1 MRLGLIDRGPS
12 EKKGKEYYIKDVMGN
27 YLEKIAPL
35 FSHIDLCASLYMR
48 KVLKKSYAHYK
59 LQIPNVAV
67 LDLGLPRQKSR
78 IVSILWFYAKLIK
91 FFFRQVRKW
100 DILYVFLP
108 GYAGTIASVIS
119 RVFGKPYFVYMGG
132 DWKDVSSYAW
142 RWPGIEKKVLF
153 PIYHFLNGH
162 FEKMVT
168 RHSAFAL
175 VHGNALQKRYKH
187 LGDKIVLTVP
197 MIDLTE
203 KDIFLRD
210 GSIDA
215 DGVHCIFVGTLIPVK
230 GLIYL
235 IQALAILKER
245 GFTIT
250 LDLIGTSDESY
261 EQKLRKVIHA
271 LHLNGSVT
279 FRGYVPNGPRLLQIY
294 RESDILVL
302 PTLSE
307 GFPRVL
313 YEAMSQSLPIVTT
326 PVGGISG
333 LMEHEVNALLVPP
346 KNPEAIA
353 QAVERLIIDREL
365 RGNVIQNGIKTIR
378 ELVGKDPK
386 EQLELLLH
394 TFVPHYKKWA
404 ENHQNGSARGPY
416 PGKRVV
422 GQF

>member
-59 LQIPNVAV
+59 LQISNIAF

-78 IVSILWFYAKLIK
+78 IVNILWFYAKLIK
-91 FFFRQVRKW
+91 FFSRQVRKW
-100 DILYVFLP
+100 DILYIFLP
-108 GYAGTIASVIS
+108 GYAGAIASVIS
-119 RVFGKPYFVYMGG
+119 RMFGKPYFVYVGG
-132 DWKDVSSYAW
+132 DWKDASSYAW

-153 PIYHFLNGH
+153 PIYLFLNGY
-162 FEKMVT
+162 FEKMVIK
-168 RHSAFAL
+168 HSAFAL
-175 VHGNALQKRYKH
+175 VHGNALQERYKY

-203 KDIFLRD
+203 KDIFVRN

-215 DGVHCIFVGTLIPVK
+215 DNVNCIFVGTLIPVK

-235 IQALAILKER
+235 IQALAILKDR
-245 GFTIT
+245 GFKIT

-261 EQKLRKVIHA
+261 EQKLREVISA
-271 LHLNGSVT
+271 LHLNGVVT
-279 FRGYVPNGPRLLQIY
+279 FRGYIPNGPRLLRSY

-326 PVGGISG
+326 PVGGIPA
-333 LMEHEVNALLVPP
+333 LMVHGVNALLVPP
-346 KNPEAIA
+346 ENPEAIA
-353 QAVERLIIDREL
+353 QAVERLIRDREL
-365 RGNVIQNGIKTIR
+365 RETLIQNGIRTIR
-378 ELVGKDPK
+378 EIVGKDPK
-386 EQLELLLH
+386 EQLKSLLY
-394 TFVPHYKKWA
+394 TFVPDYEKWA
-404 ENHQNGSARGPY
+404 ENHQNDAVRGPVS
-416 PGKRVV
+416 G
-422 GQF
+422 